1 MACPLRKYIAI
12 VTAALAI
19 VASAL
24 ALFTRAAPP
33 QDWSSDGL
41 NARDDDDAT
50 TTRRDARDA
59 RRRVSRRET

>member
-24 ALFTRAAPP
+24 ALFTRASSP
-33 QDWSSDGL
+33 QDWPSDGL
-41 NARDDDDAT
+41 TARDDDDAT
-50 TTRRDARDA
+50 TTRRDAR
-59 RRRVSRRET
+59 RRVSRRKT